1 MGKPLNSSNSQNKSH
16 QSFRGQRGFSWGK
29 LLIGLIA
36 LPVVGVISVVLLLT
50 LATVLANDR
59 LPSMDSL
66 VDYRP
71 KVPLRVY
78 TADNILIGEFG
89 DQRRTV
95 VKFADVPKS
104 LKQGI
109 LAAEDT
115 RFFEHSG
122 IDPVGVFRAAIS
134 NVTHSGRGQGAS
146 TLTMQLARNFFL
158 SSEKTY
164 TRKIYEILLALRIEQ
179 SLTKEQIFEIYLNQ
193 IFLGQRAYGFGAAS
207 QAYFGKELK
216 DITIAEAAML
226 AGLPKAPSSYNP
238 VVNPVRAKQ
247 RQQFILGKMRDLKFI
262 TEAEYQVAAKEEL
275 KVKSSAGSF
284 LVEADYVAELA
295 RQLTHDVFKDD
306 TYSAGLSVY
315 TTIIADEQM
324 AANAALRKGVTDYD
338 RKYGYRGPEE
348 FAALPK
354 SDLDDFVTEKLNEY
368 PDAGDYYAAMVLEA
382 SPRAVKVSRGSGQ
395 PPITIGPEGLKFV
408 ASALQPNANA
418 EKRIRP
424 GAIVRIT
431 GNAADQYEIVQLPE
445 VEAALVAIN
454 TTDGA
459 VRAMVGGFEFGRN
472 KFNRVTQAFR
482 QPGSTFKPFIY
493 SAALEKGFMTSTLIN
508 DAPIFIDAAQTGG
521 QLWEPKNYDGRF
533 DGPMTMRTGLARS
546 KNMVSIRLLQS
557 IGPQYAQDYVG
568 RFGFDLEKN
577 PPYLTLALG
586 AGLATPLQMV
596 GGISVFA
603 NGGYRIEPYI
613 IARITDAQGRVV
625 STAKPS
631 LAGDESKRAIDS
643 RNAYIVDSMLR
654 TVVSRGTADKA
665 KALKRADTAGKTGT
679 TNDSHDAWFAGY
691 AGNIAAVAWVGFDQ
705 PRKLGEKE
713 TGGGLAL
720 PIWLKYMQK
729 ALKGTP
735 EYRQNQ
741 PSGLIQQGDEVYYS
755 ESRPGTGVAALGVEE
770 ARPEKTEEVRDQIF

>member
-1 MGKPLNSSNSQNKSH
+1 MGKPLKSSIKLNKKPFSVNRQH
-16 QSFRGQRGFSWGK
+16 GFSWAK
-29 LLIGLIA
+29 MLIGLLA
-36 LPVVGVISVVLLLT
+36 LPVVAVVATVLLLA
-50 LATVLANDR
+50 LATILANDR
-59 LPSMDSL
+59 LPSMNTL
-66 VDYRP
+66 VEYRP

-89 DQRRTV
+89 EERRTV

-109 LAAEDT
+109 LAAEDS

-122 IDPVGVFRAAIS
+122 IDPIGVLRAAIS
-134 NVTHSGRGQGAS
+134 NLTHSGRGQGAS

-179 SLTKEQIFEIYLNQ
+179 SLSKEQIFEIYLNQ

-226 AGLPKAPSSYNP
+226 AGLPKAPSAYNP
-238 VVNPVRAKQ
+238 VVNPTRARQ
-247 RQQFILGKMRDLKFI
+247 RQQYILGKMKELKFI
-262 TEAEYQVAAKEEL
+262 SDAEYQVAAKEEL
-275 KVKSSAGSF
+275 KVKTGSSSY
-284 LVEADYVAELA
+284 LVEAEYVAELA
-295 RQLTHDVFKDD
+295 RQLAHDVFKDD

-315 TTIIADEQM
+315 TTIIADEQI
-324 AANAALRKGVTDYD
+324 AANEALRKGVTDYD

-348 FAALPK
+348 FAPLPK
-354 SDLDDFVTEKLNEY
+354 TDLDDFITEKLGEY
-368 PDAGDYYAAMVLEA
+368 PDAGDYLAVVVLEA
-382 SPRAVKVSRGSGQ
+382 SPKGIKVSRGRGLA
-395 PPITIGPEGLKFV
+395 PISIGPDGLRFV
-408 ASALQPNANA
+408 ASALQPGANA

-424 GAIVRIT
+424 GAVIRINST
-431 GNAADQYEIVQLPE
+431 SPGQYEVVQLPE
-445 VEAALVAIN
+445 VEAAFVAIN
-454 TTDGA
+454 TKDGA

-482 QPGSTFKPFIY
+482 QPGSTLKPFIY

-508 DAPIFIDAAQTGG
+508 DAPVFVDAALTGG

-533 DGPMTMRTGLARS
+533 EGPMTMRTGLSKS
-546 KNMVSIRLLQS
+546 KNMVSIRLIQA
-557 IGPQYAQDYVG
+557 IGPQYAQDYIG

-577 PPYLTLALG
+577 PPFLTLALG
-586 AGLATPLQMV
+586 AGQATPLQMV

-603 NGGYRIEPYI
+603 NGGYRIEPYVI
-613 IARITDAQGRVV
+613 SKIVDSQGKIV
-625 STAKPS
+625 SQAKPS
-631 LAGDESKRAIDS
+631 VAGDESKRAIDA

-665 KALKRADTAGKTGT
+665 KGLKRSDTAGKTGT
-679 TNDSHDAWFAGY
+679 TNDSYDAWFAGY
-691 AGNIAAVAWVGFDQ
+691 AGNIAAVAWVGYDQ

-720 PIWLKYMQK
+720 PIWMKYMQRV
-729 ALKGTP
+729 LKGVP
-735 EYRQNQ
+735 EVKQAQ
-741 PSGLIQQGDEVYYS
+741 PGGMTNQGDEVYYS

-770 ARPEKTEEVRDQIF
+770 TRSEKTEEVRDQIF